1 MQIAIVL
8 YPGFTALDAIGPY
21 EVLRFLPD
29 SEVRFVSRR
38 VGPVAAD
45 SGVLTL
51 QATHTFEETPKP
63 DIVVLPGS
71 DIATV
76 GRASDEALLSWVRKV
91 HQTSR
96 FTLSVCTGALILGAA
111 GLLWNCPATT
121 HWYAMDALAEFGALP
136 QKGHRIVPCGSI
148 ITAAGVS
155 AGIDLGL
162 HVVMELAGREE
173 AERIQLILEY
183 DPEPPVSSGHPD
195 KASPAVLDQ
204 ALKRLID
211 PRYTKQF

>member
-29 SEVRFVSRR
+29 SEVCFVAHRT
-38 VGPVAAD
+38 GPVTAD

-63 DIVVLPGS
+63 DIVVIPGS
-71 DIATV
+71 DITTV
-76 GRASDEALLSWVRKV
+76 QNASEEVLLSWVRKV
-91 HQTSR
+91 HQSSR

-121 HWYAMDALAEFGALP
+121 HWYAMDALAEYGALP
-136 QKGHRIVPCGSI
+136 QKGQRIVTCGSL

-195 KASPAVLDQ
+195 KASRAVVDQ
-204 ALKRLID
+204 ALKRLTDI
-211 PRYTKQF
+211 